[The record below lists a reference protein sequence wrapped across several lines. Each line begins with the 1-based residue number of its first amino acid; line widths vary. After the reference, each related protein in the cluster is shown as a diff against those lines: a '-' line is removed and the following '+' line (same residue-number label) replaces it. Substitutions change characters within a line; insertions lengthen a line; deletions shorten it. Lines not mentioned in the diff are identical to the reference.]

1 MIFFSA
7 CKVYVIASIFFFSF
21 LCWFLHPNPRTAVK
35 IFLLLVL
42 FFHEVGMHCQCYG
55 MNNLVV
61 EIFSQP
67 VQYLFSLSVIIW
79 QRMQDNGKWKP
90 NWLKNLKLKLF
101 ELLVAQHIFLFIYR
115 LSLSLKTQ
123 GKQNK
128 TKNRISYVCHST
140 SNEPA

>member
-1 MIFFSA
+1 MFFSA
-7 CKVYVIASIFFFSF
+7 CKVYVIASIFFSF

-55 MNNLVV
+55 MNYLVV

-90 NWLKNLKLKLF
+90 NWLKILNLAKTIWITCSPT
-101 ELLVAQHIFLFIYR
+101 HIPVHSQVVSIIKNAR
-115 LSLSLKTQ
+115 KT
-123 GKQNK
+123 KKK